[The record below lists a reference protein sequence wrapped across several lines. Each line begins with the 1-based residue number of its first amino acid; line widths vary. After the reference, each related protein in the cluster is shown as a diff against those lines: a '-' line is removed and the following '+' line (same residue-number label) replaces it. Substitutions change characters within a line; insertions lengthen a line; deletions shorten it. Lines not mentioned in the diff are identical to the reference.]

1 MCWIFLGLAG
11 ILEMVWALA
20 LKYSDGF
27 SRLWPSVITILALV
41 GSFWLLALA
50 MRQLPVGTAYAVWT
64 GIGATGAVIFG
75 MLFLGEPVTLLRV
88 VSLIA
93 VIGGIVGLKFSV

>member
-11 ILEMVWALA
+11 ILEVVWAFA

-93 VIGGIVGLKFSV
+93 VVGGIVGLKFSV

>member
-11 ILEMVWALA
+11 ILEVVWALA

>member
-11 ILEMVWALA
+11 ILEVVWALA

-93 VIGGIVGLKFSV
+93 VVGGIVGLKFSV

>member
-11 ILEMVWALA
+11 ILEVVWALA

-64 GIGATGAVIFG
+64 GIV
-75 MLFLGEPVTLLRV
+75 LFLGEPVTLLRV

-93 VIGGIVGLKFSV
+93 VVGGIVGLKFSV

>member
-11 ILEMVWALA
+11 ILEVVWALA

-41 GSFWLLALA
+41 DSFCLLVLA
-50 MRQLPVGTAYAVWT
+50 MRQLPVGTAYAVWI

-93 VIGGIVGLKFSV
+93 VVGGIVGLKFSV

>member
-11 ILEMVWALA
+11 ILEVVWALA

-27 SRLWPSVITILALV
+27 SRLWPSVITI
-41 GSFWLLALA
+41 LALA

-93 VIGGIVGLKFSV
+93 VVGGIVGLKFSV

>member
-75 MLFLGEPVTLLRV
+75 MLFLGEPATLLRV

>member
-50 MRQLPVGTAYAVWT
+50 MRQLPVGTAYAGWT

>member
-11 ILEMVWALA
+11 LLEVVWALA

-93 VIGGIVGLKFSV
+93 VVGGIVGLKFSV